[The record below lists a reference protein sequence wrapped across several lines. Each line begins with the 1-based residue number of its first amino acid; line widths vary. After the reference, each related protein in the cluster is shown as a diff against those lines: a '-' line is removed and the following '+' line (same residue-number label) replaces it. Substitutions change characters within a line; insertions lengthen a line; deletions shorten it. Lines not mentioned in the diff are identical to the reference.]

1 MLPHL
6 LILLAGIYLGFCL
19 GLFVC
24 ILRIRASRALHGP
37 RAVYAPPSVHGHY
50 PAPDIS
56 QTWAFHLI
64 GIRACTHQ
72 EAQHIAAHLRLQ

>member
-6 LILLAGIYLGFCL
+6 LILAAGIYLGFCL
-19 GLFVC
+19 GLFFC
-24 ILRIRASRALHGP
+24 ALRIRATRALPGLP
-37 RAVYAPPSVHGHY
+37 VHGRPSTVPN

-64 GIRACTHQ
+64 GIRACTHP
-72 EAQHIAAHLRLQ
+72 EAQRIAAALRLQ